1 MKVGVDGVMM
11 SLDSG
16 GAAAPPEGN
25 VSEQSKSKWTL
36 RSGQPRKP
44 LTAARLLRRFVQIGL
59 GLILLWVGAVFWLGL
74 LYWAMPPASTLM
86 LGRWLTLQPV
96 ERDFVSLD
104 EIAPSLPLAVMTAED
119 SRFCE
124 HNGVDW
130 DALWDV
136 VEAADEDGPARGAS
150 TIPMQVAKNLFL
162 WPSRSYLR
170 KGMEIPVALYLD
182 LIWSKRQMMEVYLN
196 IAEWGEGVF
205 GAEAAARKHFR
216 KSART
221 LNAREAALL
230 ARALPNPLVR
240 NPANPKPGHRALAGQ
255 LQARMVRAAPFSDCL
270 KP

>member
-1 MKVGVDGVMM
+1 M
-11 SLDSG
+11 
-16 GAAAPPEGN
+16 
-25 VSEQSKSKWTL
+25 
-36 RSGQPRKP
+36 
-44 LTAARLLRRFVQIGL
+44 TAARLLRRFVQIGL

-74 LYWAMPPASTLM
+74 LYWAVPPVSTLM

-96 ERDFVSLD
+96 ERDFVRLD
-104 EIAPSLPLAVMTAED
+104 EISPNLPLAVLTAED

-124 HNGVDW
+124 HHGVDW

-170 KGMEIPVALYLD
+170 KGLEIPVALYLD

-205 GAEAAARKHFR
+205 GAEAAAQKYFR
-216 KSART
+216 KPAKNLTRQ
-221 LNAREAALL
+221 EAALL

-240 NPANPKPGHRALAGQ
+240 NPARPTARPSGAGGTAAGPHGESGAFQRLPEAVTPLPCGQEKPSEKA
-255 LQARMVRAAPFSDCL
+255 SDCFRGL
-270 KP
+270 DICPKTLYEAQPHQV